1 MPVIPIDTCICRL
14 MPIFFIYWFYSYFV
28 RVLILV
34 LFIIALFV
42 MILLIWSCR
51 KYFVILWHH
60 SILVIALNK
69 LFVSARCLHKSR
81 ILLIVKTFTSK
92 KAMISDV
99 IVRKSYDVEVKI
111 IFVALHLKKSIFLR
125 ICFFLFQNVHWITN
139 LYQKQITPKCSEALA
154 LSTGITVTIQIN

>member
-1 MPVIPIDTCICRL
+1 MAVIPIDTCICRL
-14 MPIFFIYWFYSYFV
+14 MPIFFIYWFYSYFA

-81 ILLIVKTFTSK
+81 ILLIGKNIYFWKDDDIWCHSK
-92 KAMISDV
+92 K
-99 IVRKSYDVEVKI
+99 I
-111 IFVALHLKKSIFLR
+111 IWRWSKNNFCGITFEKVYNFKDLL
-125 ICFFLFQNVHWITN
+125 LFI
-139 LYQKQITPKCSEALA
+139 PKCSL
-154 LSTGITVTIQIN
+154 NY